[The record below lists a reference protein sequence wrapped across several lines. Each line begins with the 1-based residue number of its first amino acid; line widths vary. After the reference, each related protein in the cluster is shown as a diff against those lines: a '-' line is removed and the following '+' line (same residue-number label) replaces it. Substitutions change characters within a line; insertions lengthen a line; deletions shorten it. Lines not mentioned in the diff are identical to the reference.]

1 MTEEAEK
8 LVNTG
13 EEEKDEVIG
22 EKENVT
28 NKELEMKT
36 HDLVVLGASGFT
48 GQYVVQYVLG
58 AVKEHGVT
66 WAVAGRNET
75 KLRSVLKSV
84 GEKLGE
90 DISTTPVIICDS
102 SSPESLP

>member
-8 LVNTG
+8 LINTG

-36 HDLVVLGASGFT
+36 ETHDLVVLGASGFT
-48 GQYVVQYVLG
+48 GNFYPRLKQNKIMLSYNLRPVCGPVCARGCERAWSIVG
-58 AVKEHGVT
+58 C
-66 WAVAGRNET
+66 GRF
-75 KLRSVLKSV
+75 
-84 GEKLGE
+84 
-90 DISTTPVIICDS
+90 
-102 SSPESLP
+102 SPIKMFFFH

>member
-8 LVNTG
+8 LINTG

-36 HDLVVLGASGFT
+36 ETHDLVVLGASGFT
-48 GQYVVQYVLG
+48 GNFYPKNEVKAEQDYVILQPQ
-58 AVKEHGVT
+58 ASM
-66 WAVAGRNET
+66 W
-75 KLRSVLKSV
+75 SS
-84 GEKLGE
+84 
-90 DISTTPVIICDS
+90 ICS
-102 SSPESLP
+102 GL